1 MKFGLGQ
8 PIRRREDVR
17 FLKGEG
23 QYVDDIHAPGDLY
36 AYFLRSPA
44 GHARIA
50 GLDVSAAREAE
61 GVKLVLTAAEIE
73 GRLNP
78 LTNDF
83 PLETTGEG
91 VAPAKPVTMP
101 HLATDRVRFVGQP
114 VAMVVAET
122 LAQAKD
128 AAELIELDL
137 DELPVVVEQRA
148 ALEPEAPQLHDEAPG
163 NMAYDWGMGDAEA
176 TDAAFAKAAKTVSVE
191 VVNNRIVVASMEP
204 RAARIGFD
212 GERWMIH
219 AGTQGSHNLK
229 GKLARQLGVD
239 AGLIRVLTPDVG
251 GGFGMKLQAHPE
263 DALIA
268 IGAKDLGAT
277 IRWTAERGEA
287 FLSDAQGRD
296 LLTLAEGAFDA
307 DGRVLAMRF
316 RSVSN
321 LGAYYSTFGVGIHTF
336 FSVPISGGMYDV
348 PVWRH
353 EVKGAFTN
361 TTPTDAYR
369 GAGRPEMIHITEQL
383 MEAAAREFGEDRAA
397 FRKKNLI
404 TSDQTPYTN
413 HGGCVFDS
421 ADPARNVDDA
431 TAAAD
436 WDGFEARKA
445 EAAARGKLA
454 GIAAAYYFERTGGGP
469 AESALMDVTPEGEIT
484 LAVGTQST
492 GQGHETVWPQIVHE
506 ELGVDPMKVRLLAGD
521 SDVLTAAGG
530 TGGSRSLIMASR
542 VLMLAAEKVRE
553 QAMEGASHLLEA
565 AKADIEY
572 TVEDGGRYRI
582 KGTDRSVTLFEA
594 AAEMGGVKALG
605 EVNDRV
611 ATFPNG
617 CHVAEV
623 ELDPETGAVEIVRYA
638 IADDFGRVVNPL
650 LVEGQVHGG
659 LVQGAGQVMG
669 EVMVFDPDT
678 AQPLSGSFMD
688 YRMPRAADFPDISFK
703 LNEVPCTTN
712 PLGVKGCGEAG
723 AVGAIP
729 ALALAIQDA
738 LLGAGVTRAAPP
750 FTPVRVWSYLNAA

>member
-8 PIRRREDVR
+8 PVRRREDVR

-23 QYVDDIHAPGDLY
+23 RYVDDIHAASDLH
-36 AYFLRSPA
+36 AFFLRSPA

-50 GLDVSAAREAE
+50 SLDVSAAREAE
-61 GVKLVLTAAEIE
+61 GVKLVLTWAEIE

-83 PLETTGEG
+83 PLESTGEG
-91 VAPAKPVTMP
+91 VEPAKPVTMP
-101 HLATDRVRFVGQP
+101 HLAKDRVRFVGQP
-114 VAMVVAET
+114 VAMIVAQT
-122 LAQAKD
+122 LTQARD
-128 AAELIELDL
+128 AAELIELEL
-137 DELPVVVEQRA
+137 EELPVVVEQRA
-148 ALEPEAPQLHDEAPG
+148 ALEPGAPELHDEAPG
-163 NMAYDWGMGDAEA
+163 NLAYDWGMGDAEA
-176 TDAAFAKAAKTVSVE
+176 TDAAFARAAKTVSVE
-191 VVNNRIVVASMEP
+191 VMNNRIVVASLEP
-204 RAARIGFD
+204 RAARIGWD
-212 GERWMIH
+212 GQRWEIH
-219 AGTQGSHNLK
+219 AGTQGSHNLR

-239 AGLIRVLTPDVG
+239 AGTIRVLTPDVG

-268 IGAKDLGAT
+268 IGARDLGAVV
-277 IRWTAERGEA
+277 RWTADRSEA

-296 LLTLAEGAFDA
+296 LVTLAEGAFDA
-307 DGRVLAMRF
+307 DGKVLAMRF

-321 LGAYYSTFGVGIHTF
+321 LGAYYSTFGAAIHTF

-353 EVKGAFTN
+353 EVKGVFTN
-361 TTPTDAYR
+361 TVPTDAYR

-383 MEAAAREFGEDRAA
+383 METAARAFGADRAE
-397 FRKKNLI
+397 FRKRNLI

-431 TAAAD
+431 IAAAD
-436 WDGFEARKA
+436 WAGFEARRA
-445 EAAARGKLA
+445 EAAARGKVA

-469 AESALMDVTPEGEIT
+469 AESALMDVKPDGEIT
-484 LAVGTQST
+484 LAVGTQSS

-506 ELGVDPMKVRLLAGD
+506 ELGVDPMKIRLLAGD
-521 SDVLTAAGG
+521 SDLLTAVGG

-542 VLMLAAEKVRE
+542 VLMLAARDVIEK
-553 QAMEGASHLLEA
+553 AKDGASALLEA

-572 TVEDGGRYRI
+572 TVEDGGRFRI
-582 KGTDRSVTLFEA
+582 AGTDRSVTLFEA
-594 AAEMGGVKALG
+594 ANHMGGVQGLG

-623 ELDPETGAVEIVRYA
+623 ELDPETGAVEITRYS
-638 IADDFGRVVNPL
+638 IADDFGKIVNPL

-669 EVMVFDPDT
+669 EVMVFDPQT
-678 AQPLSGSFMD
+678 AQPLSGTFMD
-688 YRMPRAADFPDISFK
+688 YRMPRASDFPPISFK
-703 LNEVPCTTN
+703 LNEIPCTTN

-738 LLGAGVTRAAPP
+738 LLSAGVEVAAPP